1 MMRLLMSQGG
11 NETVL
16 ELEFG
21 RVFPQMFRDYTFVS
35 SNHVGTSRH
44 TIALVRGQT
53 SNTIFTYL

>member
-1 MMRLLMSQGG
+1 MSQGG